1 MAELR
6 RTDSTLGSLDE
17 EALWEMM
24 ESHRHRVVR
33 SVCPSRLTPYLR
45 QARVLGQL
53 DEEEVLHSPRLTN
66 TAMRVGE
73 ARPAPVPAP
82 APAPPARSAEPL
94 DRTPAPVGT
103 LSSSP
108 RAAVADDHRVGGLE

>member
-6 RTDSTLGSLDE
+6 RPDSTLCGLDE
-17 EALWEMM
+17 EALWETM
-24 ESHRHRVVR
+24 ESHRDRIVR
-33 SVCPSRLTPYLR
+33 SVRPSRLTPYLR

-53 DEEEVLHSPRLTN
+53 DEEEVLHSPRLAN

-73 ARPAPVPAP
+73 AQPPRPRPTGGPLCR
-82 APAPPARSAEPL
+82 ARATG
-94 DRTPAPVGT
+94 RAPVGT

-108 RAAVADDHRVGGLE
+108 RVAVADDQSGWP

>member
-6 RTDSTLGSLDE
+6 RTDSTLCGLEE
-17 EALWEMM
+17 EALWETM
-24 ESHRHRVVR
+24 ESHRDRIVR
-33 SVCPSRLTPYLR
+33 SVRPSRLTPYLR

-73 ARPAPVPAP
+73 AQPAPRGGPLCR
-82 APAPPARSAEPL
+82 ARATG
-94 DRTPAPVGT
+94 RAPVGT

-108 RAAVADDHRVGGLE
+108 RVAVADDQSGWP